1 MIKNRYLII
10 TVGLILL
17 GAFIAVFFLHGKQ
30 DGSIAVIYQDG
41 NLLKRVDLTE
51 VTEPYEFTV
60 ESENGTN
67 VIRVEKNRISVTDA
81 DCPDKICVNT
91 GAIPDNGSVIVCLP
105 HRLEIRL
112 EETEIDAVTG

>member
-10 TVGLILL
+10 IVGVILL
-17 GAFIAVFFLHGKQ
+17 GSLIVVFFFRGKQ
-30 DGSIAVIYQDG
+30 TGSVAAIYRDG
-41 NLLKRVDLTE
+41 NLLKSIDLDK

-60 ESENGTN
+60 ECENGTN
-67 VIRVEKNRISVTDA
+67 VIRVERNRISVTDA

-91 GAIPDNGSVIVCLP
+91 GAIPDNGSEIICLP

-112 EETEIDAVTG
+112 EETDIDAVTG